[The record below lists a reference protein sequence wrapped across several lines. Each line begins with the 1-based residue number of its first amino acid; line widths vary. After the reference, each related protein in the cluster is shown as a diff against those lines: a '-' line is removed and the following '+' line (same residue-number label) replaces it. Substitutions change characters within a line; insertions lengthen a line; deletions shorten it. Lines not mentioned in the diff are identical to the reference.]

1 MRELLSPEDPRAARA
16 PRHVLDKAAE
26 RASAETRILH
36 VVWDQEGGYPE
47 AGWGFEQWSVRPYR
61 VGQGCDGTIEC
72 NMHFV
77 ALALLPALGVDYRQV
92 YAEACPGESLDGWPS
107 AETAAMLAAE
117 TTVPEPDAGAL
128 ELLLHELYDTNHRT
142 LEDLLRCRL
151 ESMGH
156 LRPARASAGSRD
168 AAGAD

>member
-1 MRELLSPEDPRAARA
+1 VRELLSPQDPRAART

-36 VVWDQEGGYPE
+36 VVWDREGGHPE
-47 AGWGFEQWSVRPYR
+47 TGWGFEQWSVRPYQ

-77 ALALLPALGVDYRQV
+77 ALAMMPALGIYYRQL
-92 YAEACPGESLDGWPS
+92 YAEAYPGESLEGWPS
-107 AETAAMLAAE
+107 PETAASIAAE
-117 TTVPEPDAGAL
+117 TTVPEPDADAL
-128 ELLLHELYDTNHRT
+128 EHLLGDLYDTNHRT

-151 ESMGH
+151 ESLGH
-156 LRPARASAGSRD
+156 LRPTRAATGSGDR
-168 AAGAD
+168 AGAG